1 MELKTKVSAED
12 GKQEIIVTRDFDL
25 PVELLF
31 KAHVEPE
38 LLEQWMGT
46 KVLKMENKPHG
57 GYQLETTDGNGKVLF
72 RANGVIHTFI
82 PDTRIVRTFEM
93 ENAPIGVQ
101 LEVQTFE
108 RLTDNTSRFTGR
120 TIYETVAY
128 RDQVLKFGMEKG
140 VNMAHDRLQTVVEK
154 LK

>member
-1 MELKTKVSAED
+1 MELKTKVSAQD
-12 GKQEIIVTRDFDL
+12 GTQEIIVTRDFDL

-38 LLEQWMGT
+38 LLGQWMGT
-46 KVLKMENKPHG
+46 KVLKMEGKPHG
-57 GYQLETTDGNGKVLF
+57 SYLLETTDGNGKVLF

-82 PDTRIVRTFEM
+82 PNSKIIRTFEM

-128 RDQVLKFGMEKG
+128 RDQVLKYGMEKG

>member
-1 MELKTKVSAED
+1 MELKTKVSAQD
-12 GKQEIIVTRDFDL
+12 GTQEIIVTRDFDL

-38 LLEQWMGT
+38 LLGEWMGT
-46 KVLKMENKPHG
+46 KVLKMEGKPHG
-57 GYQLETTDGNGKVLF
+57 SYLLETKDGNGKVLF

-82 PDTRIVRTFEM
+82 PNSKIVRTFEM

-128 RDQVLKFGMEKG
+128 RDQVLKYGMEKG

>member
-31 KAHVEPE
+31 KAHVDPE
-38 LLEQWMGT
+38 ILSQWMGT
-46 KVLKMENKPHG
+46 KVLKMEGKPHG
-57 GYQLETTDGNGKVLF
+57 SYLLETTDNNGKVLF
-72 RANGVIHTFI
+72 RANGVIHTFL
-82 PDTRIVRTFEM
+82 PNTRIIRTFEM

-101 LEVQTFE
+101 LEIQNFE
-108 RLTDNTSRFTGR
+108 RLTDSTSRFTGR
-120 TIYETVAY
+120 TIYETVAQ
-128 RDQVLKFGMEKG
+128 RDQVLQYGMEKG
-140 VNMAHDRLQTVVEK
+140 VNMAHDRLQTVVNK